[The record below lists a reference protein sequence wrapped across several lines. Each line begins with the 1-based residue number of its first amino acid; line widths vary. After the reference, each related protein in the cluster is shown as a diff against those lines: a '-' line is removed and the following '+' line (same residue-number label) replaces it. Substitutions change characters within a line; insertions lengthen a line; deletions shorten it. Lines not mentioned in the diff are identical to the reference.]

1 MALGLAVR
9 LAFVLIKQSQVVL
22 RTSDNYW
29 YHMQAKLVADGRGF
43 LDPFL
48 LRNAGIEAPG
58 AQHPPGF
65 VLFLTVLDLLG
76 IDTPQGQRIA
86 MTFVGTA
93 SILVIALLARR
104 LASPRVGIV
113 AAFLAALYPNLWIN
127 DGMLLVETV
136 YILAIAVTLL
146 LTYRYLERPR
156 WGDLAGLSAAL
167 TVAAMTRPESL
178 VLFGVVVTPLVLT
191 RTSLRWSQ
199 RWAQLAVAAIVP
211 IAAFAPWVTYN
222 LARFDSP
229 VTISTGAGQ
238 TLAAGY
244 CDSTFSGRLVG
255 WYDVQCV
262 LDRWD
267 GEPGEDPTVRDAALR
282 RGALDYLSEHRGEM
296 PRVMAIRVGRVW
308 HLYGAEQS
316 LGLDGWIESR
326 SGGVPSGDRTVVA
339 GALWSYFALVP
350 LAVAGGI
357 VLWRRRVPIWPLMVQ
372 PALVTVVAAMT
383 FGITRYRAGAE
394 ITLVVLA
401 AVAIVAAVEW
411 VLRSRAVPSGPDQ
424 HTRGVTTDGDRTSGT

>member
-1 MALGLAVR
+1 MNAPVTTRDDAPDGGTAPDPSVDRSGGRGFWIWVGGAMALGLAVR
-9 LAFVLIKQSQVVL
+9 LAFVLIKQSQVEL

-65 VLFLTVLDLLG
+65 VLILTVLDLLG
-76 IDTPQGQRIA
+76 IDTPQGQRIV

-93 SILVIALLARR
+93 SILVIALLGRR
-104 LASPRVGIV
+104 IASPRVGIV
-113 AAFLAALYPNLWIN
+113 AAFIAALYPNLWIN

-146 LTYRYLERPR
+146 LTYRYLAQPR
-156 WGDLAGLSAAL
+156 WGDLVGLSAAL

-178 VLFGVVVTPLVLT
+178 LLFAVVVAPLVLS
-191 RTSLRWSQ
+191 RTSMPWSQ
-199 RWAQLAVAAIVP
+199 RVGQLAVAALVP

-222 LARFDSP
+222 LNRFESP

-244 CDSTFSGRLVG
+244 CDSTFSGSLVG

-267 GEPGEDPTVRDAALR
+267 GEPDADPTVRDAALR
-282 RGALDYLSEHRGEM
+282 ADALEYLSEHRGEM

-308 HLYGAEQS
+308 HLYGARAEPGS
-316 LGLDGWIESR
+316 GRLDRGP
-326 SGGVPSGDRTVVA
+326 G
-339 GALWSYFALVP
+339 
-350 LAVAGGI
+350 
-357 VLWRRRVPIWPLMVQ
+357 RR
-372 PALVTVVAAMT
+372 
-383 FGITRYRAGAE
+383 
-394 ITLVVLA
+394 
-401 AVAIVAAVEW
+401 
-411 VLRSRAVPSGPDQ
+411 GPQ
-424 HTRGVTTDGDRTSGT
+424 R